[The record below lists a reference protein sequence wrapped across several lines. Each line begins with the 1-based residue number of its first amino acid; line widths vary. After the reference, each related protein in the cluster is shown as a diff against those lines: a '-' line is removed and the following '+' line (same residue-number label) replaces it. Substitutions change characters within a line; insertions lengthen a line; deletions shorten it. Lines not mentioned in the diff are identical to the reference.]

1 MAGFSSL
8 AQLLKKVRDKAR
20 NLLPQKFQKHSSE
33 QTSPPLSGGVLVRG
47 EVHFPPRPVTLI
59 DDRGAPRTSQPL
71 PRSLSTRV
79 RLVEEGE
86 EIAGL
91 FFWEEGAMGDR
102 SRAADMGDTSRRPE
116 IVDLTMSGANPT
128 HGSRTSSPTALP
140 PMPTTIHLDDNGE
153 GPSTSSRGIKRRHD
167 ERDGH
172 AESSGSASTRQRRH
186 SIEILDMT
194 GEKSAIEPPQLAPRS
209 RSSIDSETNPLLGY
223 RCPICL
229 DRPVDPTS
237 TTCGHIFCHQCICSH
252 LEFHP
257 GDRAGEAK
265 PSKGTCPVCRTLIS
279 RSDSGKARGLV
290 PLVFKKNR
298 KVEDAASTDS

>member
-1 MAGFSSL
+1 
-8 AQLLKKVRDKAR
+8 
-20 NLLPQKFQKHSSE
+20 
-33 QTSPPLSGGVLVRG
+33 
-47 EVHFPPRPVTLI
+47 
-59 DDRGAPRTSQPL
+59 
-71 PRSLSTRV
+71 
-79 RLVEEGE
+79 
-86 EIAGL
+86 
-91 FFWEEGAMGDR
+91 
-102 SRAADMGDTSRRPE
+102 
-116 IVDLTMSGANPT
+116 MSGANPT

-194 GEKSAIEPPQLAPRS
+194 GEKSAIEPPNLPLVRVLRSILRPIPCSATGVPFAWTVRWTPQALLA
-209 RSSIDSETNPLLGY
+209 
-223 RCPICL
+223 
-229 DRPVDPTS
+229 
-237 TTCGHIFCHQCICSH
+237 CICSH